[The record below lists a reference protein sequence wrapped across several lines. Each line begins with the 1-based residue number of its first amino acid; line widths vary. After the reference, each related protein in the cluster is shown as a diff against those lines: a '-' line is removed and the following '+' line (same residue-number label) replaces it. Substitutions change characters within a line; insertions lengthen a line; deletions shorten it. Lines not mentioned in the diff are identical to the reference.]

1 MKSNKPLTTIDDR
14 RWMMALP
21 SIVDR
26 RSSRGSD
33 STDTFSRVRTIA
45 SVRSCDCGLQGPEN
59 LILALAEALRE
70 RGVRYVIVN
79 LWDGDPPAVALHE
92 EALRRG
98 LESHV
103 VATESSLDPAILPR
117 LAVLL
122 QRINPDAIHTHD
134 FKSEMTVLAANI
146 ILRRPL
152 IGSFYGRLAIT
163 SLFLKMEDWARLVA
177 FRLFGRL
184 LANSLAQRDELL
196 RWRHPARKIDVLPS
210 FVDTR
215 RIAPPT
221 AAERLVAR
229 RKLGIDPGRPVLATV
244 ARLSQNKG
252 HGFMIR
258 ALAEV
263 RKAFPDVLYLIPGE
277 GDSSW
282 HGEGGF
288 RGELERLAG
297 ELGVAAHTRFLG
309 YYPDLE
315 TILHASDLLVSPSLR
330 EGMQVSLIEAMAAG
344 LPIVATAVGGT
355 PDAVAD
361 GESGLLVP
369 PSDADALA
377 GKVIEL
383 LGDRERMSWMGAA
396 GRRRAE
402 EHFDSRVVAAQVL
415 RACEEVAGRA

>member
-1 MKSNKPLTTIDDR
+1 
-14 RWMMALP
+14 
-21 SIVDR
+21 
-26 RSSRGSD
+26 
-33 STDTFSRVRTIA
+33 
-45 SVRSCDCGLQGPEN
+45 VRSCDCGLQGPEN
-59 LILALAEALRE
+59 LILALAEALHE

-79 LWDGDPPAVALHE
+79 LWDGDPPTVALHE

-98 LESHV
+98 LESYV
-103 VATESSLDPAILPR
+103 VATDSSLDPAILPR
-117 LAVLL
+117 LTVQL

-134 FKSEMTVLAANI
+134 FKSEMTVLAANT

-152 IGSFYGRLAIT
+152 VGSFYGRLAIN
-163 SLFLKMEDWARLVA
+163 SLFLKIEDWARLVA

-210 FVDTR
+210 FVDTQ
-215 RIAPPT
+215 RITPPT
-221 AAERLVAR
+221 PDQRQAARSA
-229 RKLGIDPGRPVLATV
+229 LGIDGDRPVLATV

-252 HGFMIR
+252 HSFMIQ

-263 RKAFPDVLYLIPGE
+263 RKAVPDVLYLIPGE

-288 RGELERLAG
+288 RGELERLA
-297 ELGVAAHTRFLG
+297 EQLGVAEHTRFLG
-309 YYPDLE
+309 YYPDLG

-330 EGMQVSLIEAMAAG
+330 EGMQVSLIEALAAG

-377 GKVIEL
+377 ARVIEL
-383 LGDRERMSWMGAA
+383 LGDRQRMQLMGAD

-402 EHFDSRVVAAQVL
+402 QLFDSRVVAAQVL
-415 RACEEVAGRA
+415 RACEQVASRA